1 MYINYFSINLEKS
14 LFNKSSKSHE
24 YICMRLSICG
34 CSFVLFTLFMV
45 KKKNKTPKHLL
56 WVHQSPLSRTS
67 VIIPIHSIWKRQQ
80 PLKKISTANVVKTNS
95 IGRVIRP
102 ANKKMKP
109 SQKSPGSI
117 QSISSILLHSSF
129 RPGNKGSH
137 AMSFPSQGQ
146 AGLWWTKK
154 LMLQHSW
161 MPQRCLYS
169 LYYLIFVTNCL
180 QSSSCQCSLDRSFLS
195 RPQWKHIFSDAFFD
209 CPVTITSPCFISS
222 YCLFLIFLV
231 FSIRIHMKA
240 ETSSTLYS

>member
-1 MYINYFSINLEKS
+1 MYEAFNLW
-14 LFNKSSKSHE
+14 LFF
-24 YICMRLSICG
+24 
-34 CSFVLFTLFMV
+34 CSFHSLYG
-45 KKKNKTPKHLL
+45 KKKTTTQKHLL

-80 PLKKISTANVVKTNS
+80 PLKKISTANLVKTNS
-95 IGRVIRP
+95 IGTVIRP
-102 ANKKMKP
+102 ANRKMKP

-161 MPQRCLYS
+161 MPQRDVC
-169 LYYLIFVTNCL
+169 IPC
-180 QSSSCQCSLDRSFLS
+180 
-195 RPQWKHIFSDAFFD
+195 
-209 CPVTITSPCFISS
+209 IT
-222 YCLFLIFLV
+222 
-231 FSIRIHMKA
+231 
-240 ETSSTLYS
+240 